1 MCNPFVEETTQFL
14 FQPLAIKYVNMFW
27 VLFPLFLFKLWLVH
41 ANVSQKEK
49 KRKVTTGRDSLES
62 LLTETI
68 EPNLIMVIK
77 IIWK

>member
-1 MCNPFVEETTQFL
+1 MQAFH
-14 FQPLAIKYVNMFW
+14 KR
-27 VLFPLFLFKLWLVH
+27 KK
-41 ANVSQKEK
+41 KE
-49 KRKVTTGRDSLES
+49 KVTTGKDFLES